1 MHETHRIAH
10 GLKVAYGIL
19 VQLCLTGD
27 EDEVRKL
34 LPFYKKN
41 GYIYRWDQF
50 GVEENRLSAMKKV
63 ADLATVPTES
73 YVNIRRDI
81 TADEVV
87 AAMQRL
93 EEIVEEA
100 AHD

>member
-1 MHETHRIAH
+1 
-10 GLKVAYGIL
+10 
-19 VQLCLTGD
+19 
-27 EDEVRKL
+27 
-34 LPFYKKN
+34 
-41 GYIYRWDQF
+41 
-50 GVEENRLSAMKKV
+50 MKKV

>member
-1 MHETHRIAH
+1 
-10 GLKVAYGIL
+10 
-19 VQLCLTGD
+19 
-27 EDEVRKL
+27 
-34 LPFYKKN
+34 
-41 GYIYRWDQF
+41 
-50 GVEENRLSAMKKV
+50 MKKV
-63 ADLATVPTES
+63 ADLATVPAES

-100 AHD
+100 AHDQKDWNYWTWTCGGYLAS